1 MSNEVGLR
9 LKELRQKLKMTQV
22 QLGEK
27 LGIKGTTLAKHENGI
42 CYPTGKMLNILSS
55 QYNVS
60 MDYLLCGRGTLFHE
74 DKDNSDSNRLKNI
87 VKGDTKY
94 GDRRKFGHY
103 LPRAGFDRRFLPVP

>member
-42 CYPTGKMLNILSS
+42 CYPT
-55 QYNVS
+55 
-60 MDYLLCGRGTLFHE
+60 
-74 DKDNSDSNRLKNI
+74 
-87 VKGDTKY
+87 
-94 GDRRKFGHY
+94 
-103 LPRAGFDRRFLPVP
+103 